1 MERYVKL
8 YQVMTKVG
16 GYPQV
21 HLTQLSSNE
30 FKIEM
35 GGELMKSFMRLGE
48 IQEEIKTATQDDFEL
63 KTIYGDGQDAV
74 FRFIEK
80 GGN

>member
-1 MERYVKL
+1 MQRYMKL
-8 YQVMTKVG
+8 YQVMTQVG

-21 HLTQLSSNE
+21 HLTQLNNNE

-35 GGELMKSFMRLGE
+35 GGELMQSFMRLGE
-48 IQEEIKTATQDDFEL
+48 IQEEIKTATQDDFEM